1 MPYTQLL
8 IIDAQND
15 FCDHATEGYV
25 PALPVP
31 GAYQDCLRLAQLIE
45 RVGLAISGIIATL
58 DTHHMIDLAHNTSWL
73 TEHGVAPPPFSLVT
87 AADFLSGRYRLAA
100 TPVSPEQ
107 NDYVLNYLTQLE
119 QMQRPFILWPPHCLI
134 GTPGHN
140 LNAEL
145 AQALRDWEMRTS
157 KPVTFMQKGENIWTE
172 SFSALKAVIP
182 DPADQATQLNLAVLE
197 MLARSDRLLIAGQ
210 ASSHCVKE
218 TINDILQ
225 FGAAELKH
233 KLVILTDCMS
243 PVSGFEA
250 AVEQFFTELRLQG
263 IRLATSAEI
272 ALELVSVNTQY

>member
-1 MPYTQLL
+1 MPNTQLL

-15 FCDHATEGYV
+15 FCDYSTEAYV

-31 GAYQDCLRLAQLIE
+31 GAYQDCLRLAQLINQA
-45 RVGLAISGIIATL
+45 GSAIGVIVATL
-58 DTHHMIDLAHNTSWL
+58 DTHHMVDLAHNTSWL
-73 TEHGVAPPPFSLVT
+73 TEHEVAPPPFSLVT
-87 AADFLSGRYRLAA
+87 AADFIAGRYRLAA
-100 TPVSPEQ
+100 AQTSPEQ

-140 LNAEL
+140 LNTEL
-145 AQALRDWEMRTS
+145 AQALSNWETRTG

-182 DPADQATQLNLAVLE
+182 DPADQATHLNLAVLK
-197 MLARSDRLLIAGQ
+197 MLAQSDRLIIAGQ

-218 TINDILQ
+218 TICDILQ

-250 AVEQFFTELRLQG
+250 AVEQFFTELRAQG

-272 ALELVSVNTQY
+272 ALELVPANTQY

>member
-1 MPYTQLL
+1 MANIQLM

-15 FCDHATEGYV
+15 FCDHATEGYA

-45 RVGLAISGIIATL
+45 QAGLAIANVIATL
-58 DTHHMIDLAHNTSWL
+58 DTHHMIDLAHNSSWL
-73 TEHGVAPPPFSLVT
+73 TEEGVAPPPFSRVT
-87 AADFLSGRYRLAA
+87 AADFLAGRYRLAV
-100 TPVSPEQ
+100 TPVSPAQ
-107 NDYVLNYLTQLE
+107 NDYVLNYLQQLE

-134 GTPGHN
+134 GTPGHK
-140 LNAEL
+140 LNPEL
-145 AQALRDWEMRTS
+145 AQALSHWETRTC
-157 KPVTFMQKGENIWTE
+157 KPVTLVQKGENIWTE

-182 DPADQATQLNLAVLE
+182 DPADPATQLNRAILE
-197 MLARSDRLLIAGQ
+197 MLAQSDRLLIAGQ

-225 FGAAELKH
+225 FGAAGLKG

-250 AVEQFFTELRLQG
+250 AVEQFFTELRAQG
-263 IRLATSAEI
+263 VRLATSAEM
-272 ALELVSVNTQY
+272 ALELVPENNPY

>member
-1 MPYTQLL
+1 MSNTQLL

-15 FCDHATEGYV
+15 FCDHSTEAYI

-31 GAYQDCLRLAQLIE
+31 GAYQDCLRLAKLIN
-45 RVGLAISGIIATL
+45 RAGSAIGGVIATL

-73 TEHGVAPPPFSLVT
+73 TENGIAPPPFSLVT
-87 AADFLSGRYRLAA
+87 AADFIAGRYRLAA
-100 TPVSPEQ
+100 TQVSQEK
-107 NDYVLNYLTQLE
+107 NGYVLNYLQQLE
-119 QMQRPFILWPPHCLI
+119 RMQRPFILWPPHCLI

-140 LNAEL
+140 LNSEL
-145 AQALRDWEMRTS
+145 AQALSEWEMRTL
-157 KPVTFMQKGENIWTE
+157 KVVTFMQKGENIWTE

-197 MLARSDRLLIAGQ
+197 MLAQSDRLLIAGQ

-218 TINDILQ
+218 TISDILQ

-250 AVEQFFTELRLQG
+250 AVEQFFTELRAQG

-272 ALELVSVNTQY
+272 AIELVSVNTQY

>member
-1 MPYTQLL
+1 MPNTQLL

-15 FCDHATEGYV
+15 FCDYSTEAYV

-31 GAYQDCLRLAQLIE
+31 GAYQDCLRLAQLINQ
-45 RVGLAISGIIATL
+45 AGITIDGVIATI

-73 TEHGVAPPPFSLVT
+73 TEHDVAPPPCSLVT
-87 AADFLSGRYRLAA
+87 AADFIAGRYRLAA
-100 TPVSPEQ
+100 AQVTPEQ
-107 NDYVLNYLTQLE
+107 NDYVLNYLQQLE

-145 AQALRDWEMRTS
+145 AQTLSDWETRTS
-157 KPVTFMQKGENIWTE
+157 TPVTFMQKGENIWTE

-182 DPADQATQLNLAVLE
+182 DPADQATDLNRAVLE

-272 ALELVSVNTQY
+272 ALELVPANTQ

>member
-1 MPYTQLL
+1 MPNTQLL

-140 LNAEL
+140 LNTEL
-145 AQALRDWEMRTS
+145 AQALSNWETRTG

-182 DPADQATQLNLAVLE
+182 DPADQATGLNRAVLE
-197 MLARSDRLLIAGQ
+197 MLARSDRILIAGQ

-225 FGAAELKH
+225 FGAAGLKH
-233 KLVILTDCMS
+233 KLVVLTDCMS

-250 AVEQFFTELRLQG
+250 AVEQFFTELRSQG

-272 ALELVSVNTQY
+272 ALELVPANTKF

>member
-1 MPYTQLL
+1 MPITQLL

-15 FCDHATEGYV
+15 FCDYSVAAYV

-31 GAYQDCLRLAQLIE
+31 GAYQDCLRLAQLINQA
-45 RVGLAISGIIATL
+45 GLAIGGVIATL
-58 DTHHMIDLAHNTSWL
+58 DSHHMIDLAHNTSWL
-73 TEHGVAPPPFSLVT
+73 TEQGTAPPPFSLVT
-87 AADFLSGRYRLAA
+87 AADFIVGRYRLAA
-100 TPVSPEQ
+100 AQVTNEQ
-107 NDYVLNYLTQLE
+107 NDYVLNYLQQLE

-140 LNAEL
+140 LNIEL
-145 AQALRDWEMRTS
+145 AQALSNWETRTC

-197 MLARSDRLLIAGQ
+197 MLAQSDRLLIAGQ

-250 AVEQFFTELRLQG
+250 AVEQFFTELRAQG
-263 IRLATSAEI
+263 ILLATSAEI
-272 ALELVSVNTQY
+272 AIELVPANTQY

>member
-1 MPYTQLL
+1 MPNTQLL

-15 FCDHATEGYV
+15 FCDYSTTAYV

-31 GAYQDCLRLAQLIE
+31 GAYQDCLRLAQLINQA
-45 RVGLAISGIIATL
+45 GLAIDGVIATL
-58 DTHHMIDLAHNTSWL
+58 DSHHMIDLAHNTSWL
-73 TEHGVAPPPFSLVT
+73 TEHEVAPPPLSLVT
-87 AADFLSGRYRLAA
+87 AADFIVGRYWLAA
-100 TPVSPEQ
+100 AQVTNEQ
-107 NDYVLNYLTQLE
+107 NDYVLNYLQQLE

-140 LNAEL
+140 LNTEL
-145 AQALRDWEMRTS
+145 AQALSDWEMRTS

-197 MLARSDRLLIAGQ
+197 MLAQSDRLLIAGQ

-218 TINDILQ
+218 TINDVLQ

-233 KLVILTDCMS
+233 KFVILTDCMS

-250 AVEQFFTELRLQG
+250 AVEQYFAELRAQG

-272 ALELVSVNTQY
+272 ALELVPANTQQ

>member
-1 MPYTQLL
+1 MANTQLL

-15 FCDHATEGYV
+15 FCDHAPEEYA

-45 RVGLAISGIIATL
+45 QAGLAINGVIATL
-58 DTHHMIDLAHNTSWL
+58 DTHHMIDLAHNSSWL
-73 TEHGVAPPPFSLVT
+73 TEDGVAPPPFSRVT
-87 AADFLSGRYRLAA
+87 ATDFLAGRYRLAG
-100 TPVSPEQ
+100 TTVSPEQ
-107 NDYVLNYLTQLE
+107 NDYALNYLQQLE
-119 QMQRPFILWPPHCLI
+119 QMQRSFILWPPHCLI

-140 LNAEL
+140 LNPEL
-145 AQALRDWEMRTS
+145 AQALSHWETRTS
-157 KPVTFMQKGENIWTE
+157 KPVTLVQKGENIWTE

-182 DPADQATQLNLAVLE
+182 APADPATQLNQAVLE
-197 MLARSDRLLIAGQ
+197 MLAQSDRLLIAGQ

-218 TINDILQ
+218 TISDILQ
-225 FGAAELKH
+225 FGAAELKR

-250 AVEQFFTELRLQG
+250 AVEQFFTELRAQD

-272 ALELVSVNTQY
+272 ALELVSENSKN

>member
-1 MPYTQLL
+1 MANTQLL

-15 FCDHATEGYV
+15 FCDYSTEAYV

-31 GAYQDCLRLAQLIE
+31 GAYQDCLRLAQLINQA
-45 RVGLAISGIIATL
+45 GSAIGGIVATL
-58 DTHHMIDLAHNTSWL
+58 DTHHMIDLAHNTSWR
-73 TEHGVAPPPFSLVT
+73 TEHDVAPPPFSLVT
-87 AADFLSGRYRLAA
+87 DADFIAGRYRLAA
-100 TPVSPEQ
+100 AQTSPEQ
-107 NDYVLNYLTQLE
+107 NDYVLNYLKQLE

-145 AQALRDWEMRTS
+145 TQALSDWETRTC
-157 KPVTFMQKGENIWTE
+157 KPVTVVQKGENIWTE

-197 MLARSDRLLIAGQ
+197 MLARSDRLLIVGQ

-218 TINDILQ
+218 TISDILQ

-250 AVEQFFTELRLQG
+250 AVEQFFTELRAQG

-272 ALELVSVNTQY
+272 ALDLAPANAK

>member
-1 MPYTQLL
+1 MANSQLL

-45 RVGLAISGIIATL
+45 QVGLAINGVIATL
-58 DTHHMIDLAHNTSWL
+58 DSHHMIDLAHNTSWL
-73 TEHGVAPPPFSLVT
+73 TEHGAAPPPFSVVT
-87 AADFLSGRYRLAA
+87 AADFLAGRYRLAA

-107 NDYVLNYLTQLE
+107 NDYVLNYLRQLE

-145 AQALRDWEMRTS
+145 AQSLSHWETRTC
-157 KPVTFMQKGENIWTE
+157 KAVTLVQKGENIWTE

-182 DPADQATQLNLAVLE
+182 DPADQATQLNQAVLGI
-197 MLARSDRLLIAGQ
+197 LGQADRLLIAGQ

-218 TINDILQ
+218 TICDILQ
-225 FGAAELKH
+225 FGATELKH

-250 AVEQFFTELRLQG
+250 AVEQFFTELHAQG
-263 IRLATSAEI
+263 IRLATSTEM
-272 ALELVSVNTQY
+272 ALELASANPKE

>member
-1 MPYTQLL
+1 MPNTQLL

-15 FCDHATEGYV
+15 FCDYSTEAYV

-31 GAYQDCLRLAQLIE
+31 GAYQDCLRLAQLINQ
-45 RVGLAISGIIATL
+45 VGSGIGGVLATL
-58 DTHHMIDLAHNTSWL
+58 DSHHMIDLAHNTSWL
-73 TEHGVAPPPFSLVT
+73 TEQGTAPPPFSLVT
-87 AADFLSGRYRLAA
+87 TANFIARRYRLAA
-100 TPVSPEQ
+100 AEVTSEQ
-107 NDYVLNYLTQLE
+107 NDYVLNYLQQLE

-134 GTPGHN
+134 GTQGHN

-145 AQALRDWEMRTS
+145 AQALSDWETRTS
-157 KPVTFMQKGENIWTE
+157 KPVTFVQKGENIWTE

-182 DPADQATQLNLAVLE
+182 DPTDQATQLNLAVLE

-225 FGAAELKH
+225 FGAAGLKH

-250 AVEQFFTELRLQG
+250 AVEQFFTELRAQG

-272 ALELVSVNTQY
+272 ALELVPANTQY